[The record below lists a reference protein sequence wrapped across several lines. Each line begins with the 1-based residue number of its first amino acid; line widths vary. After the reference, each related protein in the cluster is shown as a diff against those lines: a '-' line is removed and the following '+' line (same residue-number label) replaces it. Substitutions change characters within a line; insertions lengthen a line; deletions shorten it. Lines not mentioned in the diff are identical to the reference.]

1 MENIDIDLQEI
12 DIQNVDSVLTGPQG
26 PEGPEG
32 PQGPQGETGPQGPAG
47 PAGPQ
52 GETGATGAQGEQGIQ
67 GPPGEPGEDGITP
80 VVTVA
85 ETITLPPNE
94 PAYVSQDGTT
104 GNIVLTFGIPQGDD
118 SNCLSLPTVVAELPE
133 EGVAGI
139 FYFVPK
145 SHTTTTVTGD
155 NLSLTFTDTGAI
167 EELEILGDLQ
177 QATPPAT
184 PEPLTGTITVTIDS
198 TPMTINL
205 NTEYLAKVSTAQDKI
220 YKTDEQWY
228 IHREVGYINSYAGEI
243 ITTAYVST
251 SGTLT
256 AGDEVYYVLDTPEDI
271 LIEDNTLINDINMLF
286 NHNFSSGVV
295 TITTSA
301 NVTAD
306 LNISYYSYDVND
318 QYDKYVYI
326 PETAN
331 YERIGT

>member
-1 MENIDIDLQEI
+1 MENIDIDLQEV
-12 DIQNVDSVLTGPQG
+12 DIANVDSVLTGPQG
-26 PEGPEG
+26 PQGPEG

-52 GETGATGAQGEQGIQ
+52 GETGATGAQGIQGIQ
-67 GPPGEPGEDGITP
+67 GPQGEPGEDGITP
-80 VVTVA
+80 TVSIG
-85 ETITLPPNE
+85 TTTTLPAGSDATVVNSGLGPN
-94 PAYVSQDGTT
+94 V
-104 GNIVLTFGIPQGDD
+104 VLDFGIPQGDD
-118 SNCLSLPTVVAELPE
+118 SNCLSLPTVVAELPA
-133 EGVAGI
+133 EGTAGI

-145 SHTTTTVTGD
+145 THTTTSVSGD

-167 EELEILGDLQ
+167 AELEILGDLQ
-177 QATPPAT
+177 QVTPPAT

-205 NTEYLAKVSTAQDKI
+205 DTEYLAKVSTAQDKI

-228 IHREVGYINSYAGEI
+228 IHREIGYINSYAGET

-251 SGTLT
+251 SGALT

-306 LNISYYSYDVND
+306 LTISYYSYDVND